1 MLAVANYMETDPL
14 QAPRTLIVGLGATG
28 LSCARFLTR
37 QGVEVAI
44 TDSRQ
49 QPPALADIQKE
60 LPGVAL
66 FLGGF
71 DADAFARAERIVLS
85 PGVSLREPLLED
97 AQQRG
102 VEIIGDIELFARTA
116 IAPVVAITGSNGKST
131 VTTLLGAMAGYAGR
145 DVRVGGNLGTPALD
159 LIRDHE
165 PDLYVLELSSFQLE
179 TVQSLRCQAATV
191 LNVSPDHLDRYDS
204 IGSYARAKQQVYS
217 AAKVQVVN
225 RDDPRA
231 SALARGNAVTI
242 GFGLSAPTGQDF
254 GLLDS
259 SAGSWIVKGDDRWL
273 AAGDVRLPGRHNLA
287 NALAALALGDAVGL
301 PRLAM
306 VHVLREFQGLPHRT
320 QWVAE
325 RRGVRWLNDSK
336 ATNVAA
342 ALAAIQGL
350 DGPLILIAGGQG
362 KGADFGEL
370 AAGIGENVRAVVLLG
385 EAADEI
391 EQALNGSLPIE
402 RAGSMADAVGRAAA
416 IAVAGDTV
424 LLSPACASFDM
435 FEGYQER
442 GELFMRAVK
451 ELRA

>member
-1 MLAVANYMETDPL
+1 M
-14 QAPRTLIVGLGATG
+14 
-28 LSCARFLTR
+28 
-37 QGVEVAI
+37 
-44 TDSRQ
+44 
-49 QPPALADIQKE
+49 
-60 LPGVAL
+60 
-66 FLGGF
+66 
-71 DADAFARAERIVLS
+71 
-85 PGVSLREPLLED
+85 
-97 AQQRG
+97 
-102 VEIIGDIELFARTA
+102 
-116 IAPVVAITGSNGKST
+116 
-131 VTTLLGAMAGYAGR
+131 
-145 DVRVGGNLGTPALD
+145 
-159 LIRDHE
+159 
-165 PDLYVLELSSFQLE
+165 
-179 TVQSLRCQAATV
+179 
-191 LNVSPDHLDRYDS
+191 
-204 IGSYARAKQQVYS
+204 
-217 AAKVQVVN
+217 
-225 RDDPRA
+225 
-231 SALARGNAVTI
+231 
-242 GFGLSAPTGQDF
+242 
-254 GLLDS
+254 
-259 SAGSWIVKGDDRWL
+259 
-273 AAGDVRLPGRHNLA
+273 PGRHNLA

-301 PRLAM
+301 PRQAM
-306 VHVLREFQGLPHRT
+306 LHVLRHFKGLPHRT

-391 EQALNGSLPIE
+391 EQALNDSLPIE

-435 FEGYQER
+435 FAGYQER